1 MHVCMHVCMY
11 VCLYVA
17 DQLYLPVRP
26 RLTETTFQLS
36 LYIYRLKL
44 SGKGRSL
51 TWETYR
57 QKWKLNDHIK
67 RHIWS
72 VCRNT
77 DNDEYGFVHFSSMT
91 SNFSTMLESKYKIW
105 RLKLPKWTKYLF
117 NTDITTFSGLWGS
130 MEKDFFTESQ
140 LCIWKKVRQS
150 RNQNDRRTYAETCH
164 SPTLYY

>member
-1 MHVCMHVCMY
+1 MHVCMFVCRRSALLAGASTAQGNHFSTF
-11 VCLYVA
+11 VIH
-17 DQLYLPVRP
+17 LPVKNYLAKVDRW
-26 RLTETTFQLS
+26 LE
-36 LYIYRLKL
+36 KL
-44 SGKGRSL
+44 N
-51 TWETYR
+51 R
-57 QKWKLNDHIK
+57 QKWKPNDHIK

-77 DNDEYGFVHFSSMT
+77 DNNEYGFVHFSSMT

-130 MEKDFFTESQ
+130 MEKHFFTESQ

-150 RNQNDRRTYAETCH
+150 RTQNDRRTYAETCH
-164 SPTLYY
+164 SPTLNY